1 MKRKFLPL
9 LLTVV
14 LVVAAAIVP
23 MLTLTASAA
32 ETTGTISFASTAQR
46 VSQDS
51 SSQVWSNDGITFTNN
66 KASSSTAVGNY
77 SNPVRIYAGS
87 NITFEAPGNITEIV
101 VACSSASYA
110 TVLVNSV
117 GSEATA
123 SGSDVT
129 ITPTSSATTYTIAK
143 ITAQTRFKSVT
154 VTYEV
159 AGDETCAHTNT
170 TTTTTPA
177 TKTEDGSIV
186 VTCVDCGYEVSEEKI
201 PALGCNV
208 DFVVPTGATAPS
220 SQSGVLEVI
229 MPAAPELVGYYAQD
243 YTFAGWAEAAI
254 DGDTNVRPTLYAAGE
269 PVELTDDTTFYAVYS
284 YEAEGDG
291 ESAGTDFELSNTIK
305 AGDTVVITM
314 TKGDVIYALSYSNGS
329 STAPSAGSTVTV
341 NNGKITS
348 VVSDDIKWI
357 VGGDSNGYTF
367 ATSENANNLLYCTN
381 ANNGVRVGTNA
392 NNVFTVSGNYLMNKA
407 TSRYLGVYNTQDWRC
422 YTTNTGSSNIA
433 NQTLSFYVLSTSST
447 VTHYVTNPV
456 TSNCDHSDAEITT
469 VDPTC
474 TENGSITTTC
484 DCGFTKTEVIPATGH
499 QNTTNTTIDAT
510 CTVAGS
516 ITEICDD
523 CGETVSTETIPANG
537 HNYVNGTCDV
547 CGEEQPNES
556 TAELS
561 FATTDNRTFI
571 DDEHQIWQANGL
583 VFVNNKANSTTKVAN
598 YAPVRLY
605 KSSSITITAPGY
617 ISKIVFNCT
626 DSDYLLN
633 IDGAEVDGTT
643 VTINLDAT
651 SKSFTIDALSGQVRL
666 NSISVTY
673 NRYPSKAVFSGAS
686 LTLGTNLAMNYFV
699 TLPKDGVIDG
709 YSVKFTLNG
718 VETVVDTYTEVNG
731 EYVFTLAGIG
741 PQNYQD
747 EITAELV
754 YGGATIY
761 TKDAYTVEASLNGY
775 VADEDTKALAEATLA
790 YCAAAKAYV
799 SDEITSTEKVE
810 GTVAETGKSITNNVK
825 VTAVGVNFDYV
836 NKIYVKLN
844 DEASVKFGDNDA
856 VNVTDGIAY
865 SDALTALQFNDTVTI
880 VVDNTTTVT
889 YSVNAYA
896 YTIYTKYVNAED
908 LTEKQ
913 LEMYNLAVTLYNYG
927 AAAKAYKA
935 N

>member
-159 AGDETCAHTNT
+159 AGDETCEHANTTTTTVDATCTEAGSTTVTCDDCGKTVSTEEIAALGHNYVDGVCTECGKKEGGWELLTNIANLQVGDQIVIVASGSNYALSTTQNTNNRGTANVTKSENTVTFGDDVQILTIEAGTVANTFALYTGSGYLYAASSGSNYLKTQTTKDDNGSWTITVTDGVATIKAQGANTRNWLRYNSQSSLFSCYASGQADVSIYVFKTVNSGCAHENT
-170 TTTTTPA
+170 TTTTT
-177 TKTEDGSIV
+177 E
-186 VTCVDCGYEVSEEKI
+186 
-201 PALGCNV
+201 
-208 DFVVPTGATAPS
+208 
-220 SQSGVLEVI
+220 
-229 MPAAPELVGYYAQD
+229 
-243 YTFAGWAEAAI
+243 
-254 DGDTNVRPTLYAAGE
+254 
-269 PVELTDDTTFYAVYS
+269 
-284 YEAEGDG
+284 
-291 ESAGTDFELSNTIK
+291 
-305 AGDTVVITM
+305 
-314 TKGDVIYALSYSNGS
+314 
-329 STAPSAGSTVTV
+329 
-341 NNGKITS
+341 
-348 VVSDDIKWI
+348 
-357 VGGDSNGYTF
+357 
-367 ATSENANNLLYCTN
+367 
-381 ANNGVRVGTNA
+381 
-392 NNVFTVSGNYLMNKA
+392 
-407 TSRYLGVYNTQDWRC
+407 
-422 YTTNTGSSNIA
+422 
-433 NQTLSFYVLSTSST
+433 
-447 VTHYVTNPV
+447 
-456 TSNCDHSDAEITT
+456 
-469 VDPTC
+469 
-474 TENGSITTTC
+474 
-484 DCGFTKTEVIPATGH
+484 
-499 QNTTNTTIDAT
+499 AT
-510 CTVAGS
+510 CTVDGITTVTCNDCGTEISSEVTSKATGHSYGHVTTEATCTEAGS
-516 ITEICDD
+516 IVYTCSSCQD
-523 CGETVSTETIPANG
+523 TYSETIPALG

-561 FATTDNRTFI
+561 FATTDNRTSI

-626 DSDYLLN
+626 DTDYLLN

-747 EITAELV
+747 KIVAELV
-754 YGGATIY
+754 YNGVTVR
-761 TKDAYTVEASLNGY
+761 TKDNYSVEDSLNGY
-775 VADEDTKALAEATLA
+775 AATESTKELANATLA

-810 GTVAETGKSITNNVK
+810 GTVAETGKSITNNEK

-844 DEASVKFGDNDA
+844 ADA
-856 VNVTDGIAY
+856 TVTFNGVAADVVDLGNGVYIAY
-865 SDALTALQFNDTVTI
+865 SDALTALQFNNTVTI
-880 VVDNTTTVT
+880 KVDDTTVT

-896 YTIYTKYVNAED
+896 YTIYTKYATAEN

-913 LEMYNLAVTLYNYG
+913 LEMYNLAVTLYKYGDAAYNY
-927 AAAKAYKA
+927 A